1 MFNGQSSLNGGLG
14 VSRLD
19 HYPLLIV
26 EVGDEVKALLGVA
39 LGIQLLSSL
48 KLFKQLLR
56 PLKEIYVHLG
66 LLSYNLAIRAMLLL
80 REVEPDREVKRAD
93 LRLHHA
99 GHIHHSSRVLHVEV
113 RLLHE
118 VMHTGITHHHSGI
131 YTSSCSCH
139 HHLLSG
145 ASHTHPH
152 VHASSHHHLVVRVPH
167 LCLHRLR
174 LLDDVNR
181 QSEETKLPTKS

>member
-14 VSRLD
+14 ISRLD

-26 EVGDEVKALLGVA
+26 EVGDEIKALLGVA

-80 REVEPDREVKRAD
+80 REVEADREVKRAN
-93 LRLHHA
+93 LGLHHA
-99 GHIHHSSRVLHVEV
+99 GHIHHSTRVLHVEV

-118 VMHTGITHHHSGI
+118 LMHTGIAHHHSGVNA
-131 YTSSCSCH
+131 SSCSCH
-139 HHLLSG
+139 HHVLSR
-145 ASHTHPH
+145 ASHTHPL
-152 VHASSHHHLVVRVPH
+152 HASSHHHLVVRIPH

-181 QSEETKLPTKS
+181 QSEETELPTKS